1 MKIDGGGIRGYG
13 SLLILRALM
22 DKIGEEE
29 KGLDPNVKS
38 SFAPYDYKP
47 IPKKTCGA
55 LDNSEVDDD
64 VVATATQG
72 LPNSSL
78 FLPCH
83 YFTYAAGTS
92 TGG

>member
-1 MKIDGGGIRGYG
+1 
-13 SLLILRALM
+13 M

-29 KGLDPNVKS
+29 KRLDPTVNS
-38 SFAPYDYKP
+38 SFAPFDYKP
-47 IPKKTCGA
+47 RSKSTPGG
-55 LDNSEVDDD
+55 LDDSEADDI
-64 VVATATQG
+64 VGTATQG

>member
-1 MKIDGGGIRGYG
+1 
-13 SLLILRALM
+13 M

-29 KGLDPNVKS
+29 QRRDSTVKS
-38 SFAPYDYKP
+38 SFAPFDYKP
-47 IPKKTCGA
+47 TSKIPPRG
-55 LDNSEVDDD
+55 LNDSEADG
-64 VVATATQG
+64 VVATETQG

>member
-1 MKIDGGGIRGYG
+1 
-13 SLLILRALM
+13 M

-29 KGLDPNVKS
+29 KRLDSTVKS
-38 SFAPYDYKP
+38 SFAPYDFKP
-47 IPKKTCGA
+47 RPTNISVG
-55 LDNSEVDDD
+55 LDDTEVDG
-64 VVATATQG
+64 VIATATQG

-83 YFTYAAGTS
+83 YFTYAAGSS

>member
-1 MKIDGGGIRGYG
+1 MN
-13 SLLILRALM
+13 
-22 DKIGEEE
+22 KIGEEE
-29 KGLDPNVKS
+29 KRLDPTTES
-38 SFAPYDYKP
+38 SFAPFAYKP
-47 IPKKTCGA
+47 MLKRSSEYSDDSE
-55 LDNSEVDDD
+55 LDGL
-64 VVATATQG
+64 VATTTQG

>member
-1 MKIDGGGIRGYG
+1 MIDGGGIRGYG
-13 SLLILRALM
+13 ALLILRALM

-29 KGLDPNVKS
+29 KRLDPNIKS
-38 SFAPYDYKP
+38 SFAPHDYKP
-47 IPKKTCGA
+47 MPKKTSGP
-55 LDNSEVDDD
+55 LDDSEIDDD
-64 VVATATQG
+64 VVATTTQG

>member
-1 MKIDGGGIRGYG
+1 
-13 SLLILRALM
+13 M

-29 KGLDPNVKS
+29 KRLDPTVKS
-38 SFAPYDYKP
+38 SFAPFDYKP
-47 IPKKTCGA
+47 TSKRE
-55 LDNSEVDDD
+55 LDDSEADN
-64 VVATATQG
+64 VVATETQG